1 MSARG
6 ASAPDGDLFEQYLD
20 DLYARLRCAPRD
32 ARRILAEAED
42 HLREAVSD
50 GLAAGL
56 TQAEAEEQAIS
67 SFGSARAVVRAHDRE
82 AWRFPGR
89 AVLFDLTLAG
99 LKLGG
104 IGTVAVAASG
114 LVALAMNLLFGPA
127 FVGGSRRGI
136 AYPEASC
143 RWWLADNPGAHT
155 CAQAAVLEGSVDAV
169 TFRLAVGIL
178 GLILLLAYSLAPRG
192 RSRHVLP
199 DGFVPT
205 IAVSLFGAAGLGLAV
220 LATAGGQRVR
230 VVGPGWYL
238 SGALVALIMAAAY
251 ALQLN
256 RTLLRRAR
264 G

>member
-1 MSARG
+1 MS
-6 ASAPDGDLFEQYLD
+6 SPDGSPVEQYLD
-20 DLYARLRCAPRD
+20 DLYARLRCAPRQ

-56 TQAEAEEQAIS
+56 TRAEAEEQAIS
-67 SFGSARAVVRAHDRE
+67 GFGSVRAVVRAHDR
-82 AWRFPGR
+82 AAGRFPGR
-89 AVLFDLTLAG
+89 AVLFDLSLAG

-104 IGTVAVAASG
+104 IGAVAVAASG
-114 LVALAMNLLFGPA
+114 LVALAMNLLFGPR
-127 FVGGSRRGI
+127 FVGGTGRGI
-136 AYPEASC
+136 AYPAASC

-155 CAQAAVLEGSVDAV
+155 CAQAAAAEGSVDAV
-169 TFRLAVGIL
+169 TLRLAVGVL

-220 LATAGGQRVR
+220 LATAGGPGIR

-238 SGALVALIMAAAY
+238 SGALVALVMAAAY
-251 ALQLN
+251 ALPLN
-256 RTLLRRAR
+256 RALLRRAR

>member
-1 MSARG
+1 MSA
-6 ASAPDGDLFEQYLD
+6 PQVDLVEQYLD
-20 DLYARLRCAPRD
+20 QLYTRLRSAPRD

-42 HLREAVSD
+42 HLREAVTD

-56 TQAEAEEQAIS
+56 TQREAEEQAVS
-67 SFGSARAVVRAHDRE
+67 SFGSVRAVVRAHDGG

-89 AVLFDLTLAG
+89 AVLFDLGLAG

-104 IGTVAVAASG
+104 IGALAVAASG
-114 LVALAMNLLFGPA
+114 LVAAAMNMLLGPG
-127 FVGGSRRGI
+127 FVGGAGHRIS
-136 AYPEASC
+136 YPAASC
-143 RWWLADNPGAHT
+143 RWWLADNLGVHT
-155 CAQAAVLEGSVDAV
+155 CARAAVLENSVDAV
-169 TFRLAVGIL
+169 SLRLAVGIL
-178 GLILLLAYSLAPRG
+178 GLILLLCYYVAPRG

-199 DGFVPT
+199 EGFVPT
-205 IAVSLFGAAGLGLAV
+205 IAVSLFGAAGVGLGV
-220 LATAGGQRVR
+220 LAAAGGPGVS

-238 SGALVALIMAAAY
+238 SGALVAVVTAAAY